1 MNIVLALCIG
11 VTLSAAAGFR
21 IFIPPLMLSG
31 MALFGDLSLGE
42 DWVWLGTY
50 PAFFAFGV
58 ATIAEVLAYYIPV
71 VDNLLDG
78 IEIPLA
84 IAVGTLLTSV
94 SLGQLTELEPL
105 LQWTLAILAGG
116 STAGTIETFTA
127 VTRGASTTATGG
139 VANPV
144 VSTVEALSAAVLSL
158 MALFMPLLAI
168 VIVVGV
174 LGIALQRLFR
184 IFVRKSKSQ

>member
-1 MNIVLALCIG
+1 MDIILALCIG

-21 IFIPPLMLSG
+21 IFIPPLILSG
-31 MALFGDLSLGE
+31 MAIFGDLSLGE
-42 DWVWLGTY
+42 DFVWLGTY
-50 PAFFAFGV
+50 PAFFAFGI
-58 ATIAEVLAYYIPV
+58 ATIVEILAYYIPV

-84 IAVGTLLTSV
+84 IAVGTLLTSA

-139 VANPV
+139 IANPV
-144 VSTVEALSAAVLSL
+144 VSTVEALSAGVLSL
-158 MALFMPLLAI
+158 LALFVPFLAI
-168 VIVVGV
+168 AIVVGV
-174 LGIALQRLFR
+174 LGVALQRLFR
-184 IFVRKSKSQ
+184 VFTRKSRS